1 MSDISSV
8 LSRDDMLALIESGQE
23 LSAQITLDTLLQNIL
38 AKASHLTDS
47 PDTSIILQHE
57 EPEVNRFKEGKKDAD
72 EEGWLY
78 VAAATGD
85 NATWL
90 ETTFGK
96 HSAKAIPIKGSKAGK
111 VLTTGKSIV
120 ENKVEGHFKGVD
132 EETGKPTESMVCVPL
147 GVGSGAMGVMQILN
161 KPRNNYDDHD
171 RVLLELFASQ
181 AAVAIKNAQLFKSV
195 LAHSG
200 FFTRFTGT
208 DRLVEITRDLR
219 RPAHLET
226 LTILFA
232 DMRGF
237 TQLCHSI
244 GSPVSIQKQLNQFI
258 SMLTEEVIVHDGMVN
273 KFLGDGLMA
282 LFRSE
287 NHAERAVKTAFEIV
301 DRFGEMKAKWN
312 DKSSEQLDFLDIGI
326 GIVTGEV
333 TIGGIGT
340 ETVRDFTAIGSAVN
354 LAAAFENGARDGKRI
369 IVNHITYAAV
379 KDGVEAESL
388 GDFVLKKAKQTV
400 GIKHKRYSLKKL
412 DSLHA
417 QKIFISHS
425 HGDRQLVEEKI
436 VQPLKHLG
444 VKTWYALTDV
454 RQGSVWTAEIRKGLE
469 ECTSMVVVVSK
480 NSSGSKWVRI
490 EVDLAFSMDRM
501 LDKIV
506 PLLLD
511 ETAPET
517 VNSYLLARQ
526 GIDVRATPNVAEEI
540 LRFIRGAIKR

>member
-1 MSDISSV
+1 MSNTSSA

-38 AKASHLTDS
+38 KKASHLTDS
-47 PDTSIILQHE
+47 PDTSIILRHE
-57 EPEVNRFKEGKKDAD
+57 ERK
-72 EEGWLY
+72 GWLY

-85 NATWL
+85 KAAWF

-96 HSAKAIPIKGSKAGK
+96 YSAKAIPIKKSKAGK
-111 VLTTGKSIV
+111 VLTSGKSIV
-120 ENKVEGHFKGVD
+120 ENKVKGHFKGVD
-132 EETGKPTESMVCVPL
+132 EETNKVTESMVCVPL
-147 GVGSGAMGVMQILN
+147 GVGKSALGVMQILN
-161 KPRNNYDDHD
+161 KPNGNYDDHD

-200 FFTRFTGT
+200 FYTRFTDT
-208 DRLVEITRDLR
+208 HRLVEIMRDLR

-244 GSPVSIQKQLNQFI
+244 GSPVTIQKQLNQFI
-258 SMLTEEVIVHDGMVN
+258 SMLTEEV
-273 KFLGDGLMA
+273 
-282 LFRSE
+282 
-287 NHAERAVKTAFEIV
+287 
-301 DRFGEMKAKWN
+301 GEMKAKWN

-354 LAAAFENGARDGKRI
+354 LAAAFENGARDKKRI
-369 IVNHITYAAV
+369 IVNHLTYSAV
-379 KDGVEAESL
+379 KDGVEAERL
-388 GDFVLKKAKQTV
+388 EDFVLKKAKQTV
-400 GIKHKRYSLKKL
+400 GIEHKRYSLKKL
-412 DSLHA
+412 DTLHS

-425 HGDRQLVEEKI
+425 HGDRQFVEKKI
-436 VQPLKHLG
+436 VQPLKHIG
-444 VKTWYALTDV
+444 VKTWYALTNV
-454 RQGSVWTAEIRKGLE
+454 RHGSVWTAEIRKGLE
-469 ECTSMVVVVSK
+469 ECTGMVVVVSK
-480 NSSGSKWVRI
+480 NSSGSKWVRT
-490 EVDLAFSMDRM
+490 EVDLAFSMGRM

-511 ETAPET
+511 DTAPET

-526 GIDVRATPNVAEEI
+526 GIDVRATPNVADEI
-540 LRFIRGAIKR
+540 VRSIELNLAHSIT

>member
-1 MSDISSV
+1 MSNTSSA

-38 AKASHLTDS
+38 KKASHLTDS
-47 PDTSIILQHE
+47 PDTSIILRHE
-57 EPEVNRFKEGKKDAD
+57 ERK
-72 EEGWLY
+72 GWLY

-85 NATWL
+85 KAAWF

-96 HSAKAIPIKGSKAGK
+96 YSAKAIPIKKSKAGK
-111 VLTTGKSIV
+111 VLTSGKSIV
-120 ENKVEGHFKGVD
+120 ENKVKGHFKGVD
-132 EETGKPTESMVCVPL
+132 EETNKVTESMVCVPL
-147 GVGSGAMGVMQILN
+147 GVGKSALGVMQILN
-161 KPRNNYDDHD
+161 KPNGNYDDHD

-200 FFTRFTGT
+200 FYTRFTDT
-208 DRLVEITRDLR
+208 HRLVEIMRDLR

-244 GSPVSIQKQLNQFI
+244 GSPVTIQKQLNQFI

-354 LAAAFENGARDGKRI
+354 LAAAFENGARDKKRI
-369 IVNHITYAAV
+369 IVNHLTYSAV
-379 KDGVEAESL
+379 KDGVEAERL
-388 GDFVLKKAKQTV
+388 EDFVLKKAKQTV
-400 GIKHKRYSLKKL
+400 GIEHKRYSLKKL
-412 DSLHA
+412 DTLHS

-425 HGDRQLVEEKI
+425 HGDRQFVEKKI
-436 VQPLKHLG
+436 VQPLKHIG
-444 VKTWYALTDV
+444 VKTWYALTNV
-454 RQGSVWTAEIRKGLE
+454 RHGSVWTAEIRKGLE
-469 ECTSMVVVVSK
+469 ECTGMVVVVSK
-480 NSSGSKWVRI
+480 NSSGSKWVRT
-490 EVDLAFSMDRM
+490 EVDLAFSMGRM

-511 ETAPET
+511 DTAPET

-526 GIDVRATPNVAEEI
+526 GIDVRATPNVADEI
-540 LRFIRGAIKR
+540 VRFITDAIKR